1 MAVEKIIEVYTDGSS
16 VRNGQND
23 SGCGWACKLIYG
35 NRHKFKSGFDV
46 GKTNNQMEM
55 IAVLNAMKSI
65 TDKSIP
71 VVLYSDS
78 KYVVE
83 TLKGNYSINA
93 NEELWMKLYDEK
105 AKFDDIKFVW
115 AKGHSGNPNNEE
127 VDSLA
132 FNEAMKVEHDGKQK
146 VN

>member
-16 VRNGQND
+16 LRNGQND

-35 NRHKFKSGFDV
+35 NNYKFKSRSDV

-55 IAVLNAMKSI
+55 IAVLNAMMSI
-65 TDKSIP
+65 TNKSIP

-115 AKGHSGNPNNEE
+115 VKGHSGNPNNEE

-132 FNEAMKVEHDGKQK
+132 FNEAMKVDQNGK
-146 VN
+146 

>member
-1 MAVEKIIEVYTDGSS
+1 MAVDKIIEVYTDGSS
-16 VRNGQND
+16 IKNGQSD
-23 SGCGWACKLIYG
+23 SGCGWACKLIYDG
-35 NRHKFKSGFDV
+35 HYKFKSGSDI

-55 IAVLNAMKSI
+55 IAVLNAMMSI
-65 TDKSIP
+65 TNKTIP

-93 NEELWMKLYDEK
+93 NEGLWMKLYDEK

-115 AKGHSGNPNNEE
+115 IKGHSGNPSNEE

-132 FNEAMKVEHDGKQK
+132 FNEALKVEQNDK
-146 VN
+146 

>member
-1 MAVEKIIEVYTDGSS
+1 MAVERIIEVYTDGSS
-16 VRNGQND
+16 VRNGQSD

-35 NRHKFKSGFDV
+35 KQHKFKSGSDV

-55 IAVLNAMKSI
+55 IAALNAMMSI
-65 TDKSIP
+65 TNKSIP

-93 NEELWMKLYDEK
+93 NEDLWMKLYDEK

-115 AKGHSGNPNNEE
+115 VKGHSGNPSNEE

-132 FNEAMKVEHDGKQK
+132 FNEAMKVEQNGK
-146 VN
+146 